1 MSAKAIDP
9 MGSVRIDDVRDP
21 YRAERLRAQA
31 RTERAGFARTQAA
44 ALALAQ
50 AGRSQAA
57 ATAAS
62 PQRGAGAGRPAV
74 GVPLDRLGDQ
84 YTAHCLRNAIQAFH
98 DAQARLLARGIA
110 NNQALREEQAALR
123 ARADA
128 ANDLGTIQGLLPL
141 QAHRIA
147 AGLSLLLPP
156 PPMTAAGAAP
166 AAVGPVGR
174 AATLRSA
181 TDDAGASDPAVR
193 VRARR
198 PRQAGA

>member
-1 MSAKAIDP
+1 MSAKAIDL

-31 RTERAGFARTQAA
+31 WTERAGFARTQV
-44 ALALAQ
+44 
-50 AGRSQAA
+50 A

-147 AGLSLLLPP
+147 ASLPLLLPP
-156 PPMTAAGAAP
+156 PLAVVAGAA
-166 AAVGPVGR
+166 GISKRDR
-174 AATLRSA
+174 ASRWMGQDSQVHP
-181 TDDAGASDPAVR
+181 AGAWSAENRSDG
-193 VRARR
+193 
-198 PRQAGA
+198 Q

>member
-147 AGLSLLLPP
+147 ASLPLLLPP
-156 PPMTAAGAAP
+156 PLAVVAGAA
-166 AAVGPVGR
+166 GISKRDR
-174 AATLRSA
+174 ASRWTGQDSQVHP
-181 TDDAGASDPAVR
+181 AGAWSAENRSDG
-193 VRARR
+193 
-198 PRQAGA
+198 Q

>member
-110 NNQALREEQAALR
+110 NNQAVREEQAALR

-147 AGLSLLLPP
+147 ASLPLLLPP
-156 PPMTAAGAAP
+156 PLAVAGAA
-166 AAVGPVGR
+166 GISKRDR
-174 AATLRSA
+174 ASRWMGQDSQVHP
-181 TDDAGASDPAVR
+181 AGAWSAENRSDG
-193 VRARR
+193 
-198 PRQAGA
+198 Q

>member
-31 RTERAGFARTQAA
+31 RTERAGFARTQVA

-74 GVPLDRLGDQ
+74 GVSLDRLGDQ

-147 AGLSLLLPP
+147 ASLPLLLPP
-156 PPMTAAGAAP
+156 PLAVVAGA
-166 AAVGPVGR
+166 GISKRDR
-174 AATLRSA
+174 ASRWMGQDSQVHP
-181 TDDAGASDPAVR
+181 AGAWSAENRSDG
-193 VRARR
+193 
-198 PRQAGA
+198 Q